1 VCRQRRL
8 NPGGERR
15 QLGRGVL
22 GVAEAGPL
30 AGEVEDAA
38 GPVVVA
44 APSWSPP
51 LQALAINVTA
61 ATTAS
66 RVAVRRALPAPPR
79 EGIGFPDTATRRLRD
94 HMPMDAAVLRAA
106 RVAAATRR
114 AGAGMGGSCGD
125 RRNVQ
130 STPITNT
137 LVGQPVT
144 FAWSARSLRLPGLV
158 AGSAA
163 RVIPRGNQPPEMT
176 PALARWPTASRRATG
191 SSAPRLRAVSA
202 VSAPSFRRPW
212 RRRSAAAD
220 PRSHSR
226 RADGRSEAA
235 PRRVGT

>member
-1 VCRQRRL
+1 MCRQRRL

-94 HMPMDAAVLRAA
+94 HVPMDAAVLRAA

-130 STPITNT
+130 STPTTNT

-144 FAWSARSLRLPGLV
+144 FAWSARSLRLPGV
-158 AGSAA
+158 SRGIGGPGDSARESAA
-163 RVIPRGNQPPEMT
+163 GDDASAGEVANSIKASYRIVRTPPQ
-176 PALARWPTASRRATG
+176 SG
-191 SSAPRLRAVSA
+191 
-202 VSAPSFRRPW
+202 
-212 RRRSAAAD
+212 
-220 PRSHSR
+220 
-226 RADGRSEAA
+226 
-235 PRRVGT
+235 